1 MNKKSLVLSSACWS
15 ALTGTVS
22 ASEPPRQ
29 NFECDT
35 PAGHYSYWNRTVSGA
50 PIDIEG
56 TLTVNE
62 LGKDKKWSPVALVAL
77 RGGPEGKTQFG
88 IRLSALAKITES
100 YFLRIVKPGGEE
112 ALGLGLVPSTN
123 DAIPFAIHL
132 DGAGQLRVS
141 FAGFEAS
148 TAVGDFKPTRIE
160 FSCSTG
166 DFEFKDFVIR
176 EAD

>member
-1 MNKKSLVLSSACWS
+1 MNKKSLGLAAAGLS
-15 ALTGTVS
+15 ALGGIS
-22 ASEPPRQ
+22 AAAEPPRH

-35 PAGHYSYWNRTVSGA
+35 PPGHYSYWNRTLSGA

-56 TLTVNE
+56 TVTVNE
-62 LGKDKKWSPVALVAL
+62 LGKDKKWTPVVLIALK
-77 RGGPEGKTQFG
+77 GGPEGRTHFG
-88 IRLSALAKITES
+88 IRLSTLAQVTDN

-112 ALGLGLVPSTN
+112 ALGLGLVPATK

-132 DGAGQLRVS
+132 DAAGQLRVS

-148 TAVGDFKPTRIE
+148 TPVGDFKPASVE

-166 DFEFKDFVIR
+166 DFEFKDFFIK